1 MDVDGPP
8 PEPRP
13 ERDDQPRRTRL
24 LVVGSICIALVLTG
38 IVVAV
43 LVSAGGGSGGG
54 AAAESPA
61 LHGTVAS
68 STTLPAASTTTLAL
82 SQPENP
88 PDDEHADVPVAEIGS
103 IEIPKIGLSTSL
115 YEGIWLTVLDVGPGH
130 WPGTALPGGYGNAVV
145 AGHRVTH
152 SEPFRHIDELVAGDT
167 IVLADATGRYTYA
180 VTGSEVVTPDT
191 VDIVTQRP
199 GHTVTLFAC
208 HPPGSAAYRY
218 VVFGTLIS
226 APRPGA

>member
-1 MDVDGPP
+1 VSAA
-8 PEPRP
+8 
-13 ERDDQPRRTRL
+13 
-24 LVVGSICIALVLTG
+24 LVVAA
-38 IVVAV
+38 VAV
-43 LVSAGGGSGGG
+43 AFVFSTGGDSGGG
-54 AAAESPA
+54 KASAESPA
-61 LHGTVAS
+61 LIGTVAS
-68 STTLPAASTTTLAL
+68 STTLPPAPSTTLAL

-88 PDDEHADVPVAEIGS
+88 PEDEHADVPVVEIGS
-103 IEIPKIGLSTSL
+103 IEVPRIGLSAPL

-130 WPGTALPGGYGNAVV
+130 WPGTAAPGGYGNAVI

-152 SEPFRHIDELVAGDT
+152 SEPFRHIDELVPGDT

-180 VTGSEVVTPDT
+180 VTGSEVVTPDD
-191 VDIVTQRP
+191 VGIVTQRP

-218 VVFGTLIS
+218 VVYGRLVS